1 MEWQQTAEFVVE
13 RFCRCG
19 KNVVT
24 RTSWSDAN
32 PGRRYI
38 SCEKFKEKGGCTY
51 FVWIERPLCPRAC
64 QIIPGLL
71 RRANKF
77 EAEAE
82 MLQADVNNLEVEQKQ
97 MLAKV
102 EKLEAT
108 IKSKRFRERLCCNV
122 VVMRFVKIDH
132 VSFAVVNNIFI
143 VM

>member
-1 MEWQQTAEFVVE
+1 MEWRQTAEFNVE

-19 KNVVT
+19 KKVVT
-24 RTSWSDAN
+24 RTSWSDIN

-38 SCEKFKEKGGCTY
+38 SCEKFKEGGCPY
-51 FVWIERPLCPRAC
+51 FVWIEKPLCPRAC

-82 MLQADVNNLEVEQKQ
+82 MLQADIHDLEVEQKQ
-97 MLAKV
+97 MLVKV

-122 VVMRFVKIDH
+122 VVMG
-132 VSFAVVNNIFI
+132 SFAVVNNIYCNVNLGFDFN
-143 VM
+143 